1 MLWKVCGMRSAENIK
16 AVAALKPDFMGFI
29 FYPKSPRHV
38 EDLEA
43 VVDHFRYL
51 DEETY
56 TVAVM
61 VNPTIAEAGRII
73 KTRSFD
79 FLQLHGHET
88 PEFCASIK
96 AKGVKVIKNF
106 AMDEN
111 FDPTQLE
118 RYRHCVDLFLFDTKT
133 KAHGGSGETFDWSL
147 LEQLPSDL
155 PYLLSGG
162 LSLKNIKRA
171 KRLKAPQ
178 PQGIDV
184 NSRFEIEPALK
195 DVGKLKDLKRI
206 LKEKI

>member
-1 MLWKVCGMRSAENIK
+1 MLWKVCGMRSDENIRQ
-16 AVAALKPDFMGFI
+16 VAKLRPDFMGFI

-38 EDLEA
+38 EDLDQLVES
-43 VVDHFRYL
+43 FRHL
-51 DEETY
+51 NEETF

-61 VNPTIAEAGRII
+61 VNPTIAEAERII

-79 FLQLHGHET
+79 YLQLHGKET

-111 FDPTQLE
+111 FDVTQLD
-118 RYRHCVDLFLFDTKT
+118 RYRKCVDLFLFDTKT
-133 KAHGGSGETFDWSL
+133 KQHGGSGETFDWKL
-147 LEQLPSDL
+147 LEQLPEDL

-171 KRLKAPQ
+171 KRLHAPA

-195 DVGKLKDLKRI
+195 DVEKLKELKRI
-206 LKEKI
+206 LKEK